1 MRSTGE
7 VMGIGDTIGEAYAK
21 ALIASG
27 CKLPKSGCIFL
38 SFRDQDKYDLP
49 RIGKRLHILGYKLIA
64 TQGTYECL
72 QNHNIPCE
80 RVNKVMQGRPH
91 IVDSIRNGDI
101 HLMIN
106 TPSNHNIRSRN
117 DDSSMRIA
125 GLKFDLPC
133 ITNLRSAQVLIQA
146 LGCLQQSDWSIE
158 SIQDLHGIS

>member
-1 MRSTGE
+1 M
-7 VMGIGDTIGEAYAK
+7 
-21 ALIASG
+21 
-27 CKLPKSGCIFL
+27 
-38 SFRDQDKYDLP
+38 
-49 RIGKRLHILGYKLIA
+49 A

-72 QNHNIPCE
+72 QQHSIPCE

-146 LGCLQQSDWSIE
+146 LECLQQGDWSIE
-158 SIQDLHGIS
+158 SIQALHKVS